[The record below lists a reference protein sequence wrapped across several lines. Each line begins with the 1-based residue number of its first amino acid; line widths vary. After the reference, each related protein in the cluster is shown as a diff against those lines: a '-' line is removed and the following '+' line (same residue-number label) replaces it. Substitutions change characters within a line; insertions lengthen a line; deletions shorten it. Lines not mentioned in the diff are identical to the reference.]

1 MKVSDEKVIIAV
13 LSNPT
18 IAKAAKS
25 LQVSERTLYLRLA
38 EPGLKQKLQQA
49 RGRLLESALTAL
61 EALTGEAIEIMGRIM
76 RDPANSPQV
85 RLSACNGV
93 LTNTLKLSEQV
104 DVTQRLEALEAALQ
118 EEEENRC

>member
-76 RDPANSPQV
+76 RDPANSPQT
-85 RLSACNGV
+85 RLNACNSV

-118 EEEENRC
+118 EGGNR

>member
-25 LQVSERTLYLRLA
+25 LQISERALYVRLGKSELR
-38 EPGLKQKLQQA
+38 QKLQQA

-118 EEEENRC
+118 EGGNR

>member
-25 LQVSERTLYLRLA
+25 LQISERALYVRLGKSELR
-38 EPGLKQKLQQA
+38 QKLQQA

-61 EALTGEAIEIMGRIM
+61 EALTGEAIEIMGIM
-76 RDPANSPQV
+76 RDPANSPQT
-85 RLSACNGV
+85 RLNACNSV

-118 EEEENRC
+118 EGGNRC